1 MSPSDATDKTVSW
14 KSSNTSVAT
23 VDQNGK
29 VTAVNA
35 GSAVITVTTNDGSK
49 TATCKVTVVIP
60 VTSVSLNKTELTI
73 EKGKS
78 ETLTATV
85 SPSDAT
91 NKAVTWQSSNNSIAT
106 VDQNGKVT
114 AKELGNVTITVTTK
128 DGSKTATC
136 SVTVKRPAN
145 TEPIGDDGDEHGWD

>member
-1 MSPSDATDKTVSW
+1 MTLD
-14 KSSNTSVAT
+14 
-23 VDQNGK
+23 
-29 VTAVNA
+29 
-35 GSAVITVTTNDGSK
+35 
-49 TATCKVTVVIP
+49 
-60 VTSVSLNKTELTI
+60 KTELTI

-85 SPSDAT
+85 NPSNAT
-91 NKAVTWQSSNNSIAT
+91 DKTVTWKSSNPAIAT
-106 VDQNGKVT
+106 VDQDGKVT
-114 AKELGNVTITVTTK
+114 AKELGNVVITVTTK